1 MPEQRNIAT
10 NRRARH
16 EYFIED
22 RIEAGIALKGTEVKS
37 LRQHKVSLVE
47 GYARVD
53 GREVWL
59 HDVHIAPYEQGGRWN
74 VDPRRPRKLLLHKR
88 EILRLRH
95 RTEQKG
101 YTLIPL
107 RVYFKGGYAKVEL
120 GLCRGKRQYDKRRA
134 IAERD
139 ERRDMERQLRERT
152 RE

>member
-1 MPEQRNIAT
+1 MPEQRTIAT

-74 VDPRRPRKLLLHKR
+74 VDPGRPRKLLLHKR
-88 EILRLRH
+88 EILRLRQ

-107 RVYFKGGYAKVEL
+107 RMYFKGGYAKVEL

-139 ERRDMERQLRERT
+139 ERRDMERELRERT

>member
-1 MPEQRNIAT
+1 MPEQLTIAT

-74 VDPRRPRKLLLHKR
+74 VDPGRPRKLLLHKR
-88 EILRLRH
+88 EILRLRQ

-107 RVYFKGGYAKVEL
+107 RMYFKGGYAKVEL

-139 ERRDMERQLRERT
+139 ERRDMERELRERT

>member
-1 MPEQRNIAT
+1 MPEQRTIAT

-139 ERRDMERQLRERT
+139 ERRDMERELRERT